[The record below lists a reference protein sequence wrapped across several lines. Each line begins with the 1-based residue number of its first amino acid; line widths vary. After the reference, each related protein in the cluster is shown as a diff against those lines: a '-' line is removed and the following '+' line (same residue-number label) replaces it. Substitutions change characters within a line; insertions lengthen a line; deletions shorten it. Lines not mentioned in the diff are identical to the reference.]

1 MTRLP
6 AMPGSVSLSAC
17 GGRRAD
23 RLIVNPDF
31 VDCGRAGFKKMRRQV
46 CDLDAATQSRA
57 WPGRLKAKPSFTSRR
72 RDLTNR
78 QLVIESGKGMRLS
91 ILVRD
96 SIWFR
101 YRYFLVGARR
111 K

>member
-78 QLVIESGKGMRLS
+78 QLVIERQRHKAQHTGSGGIRFSLVIGIFLS
-91 ILVRD
+91 LR
-96 SIWFR
+96 
-101 YRYFLVGARR
+101 
-111 K
+111 